1 MMSVH
6 TPAQRCLMGS
16 RFEQEDTRNPPSRW
30 REWMLQLYNF
40 IVVHLYVK
48 EDTETTVSELS
59 LFLRLASGFGL

>member
-1 MMSVH
+1 MMSVY
-6 TPAQRCLMGS
+6 TPAQRCLIGS

-30 REWMLQLYNF
+30 REWMLQLYNL

-48 EDTETTVSELS
+48 EDMETTVSELS